1 MRRIT
6 AGWTDIF
13 CPGWNRECDCKIP
26 AIRTAGEMRRVNDHG
41 DRAFGRVC
49 HAADFSASFRNQKY
63 GCSSDDNSPG
73 CRGSYVE
80 ISGKN
85 PAKAGLMRKIF
96 LSDSTKGISFF
107 VFPSVTAGGER
118 RSFPGDGEKQFCSL
132 LRSTC
137 DFRVMR
143 YARKVILVP
152 NSLLFCHR
160 ENTRNSGM

>member
-1 MRRIT
+1 METGLSDESAVRLTSPR
-6 AGWTDIF
+6 AF
-13 CPGWNRECDCKIP
+13 
-26 AIRTAGEMRRVNDHG
+26 AIRNTAVHRMTTA
-41 DRAFGRVC
+41 RATE
-49 HAADFSASFRNQKY
+49 AAI
-63 GCSSDDNSPG
+63 
-73 CRGSYVE
+73 VE

-118 RSFPGDGEKQFCSL
+118 RSFPGDGEKQFCAL

-137 DFRVMR
+137 DFRVVR